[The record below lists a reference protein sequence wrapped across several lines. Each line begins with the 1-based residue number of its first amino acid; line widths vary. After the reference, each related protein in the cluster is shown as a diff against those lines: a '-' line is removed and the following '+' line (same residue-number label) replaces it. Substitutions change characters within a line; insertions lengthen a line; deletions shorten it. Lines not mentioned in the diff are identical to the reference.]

1 MATFPRLLDVQN
13 LGVQF
18 ETPDGLISAVNGIN
32 FTLDRGETLGI
43 VGESGSGK
51 SQSVLA
57 MMGLLASN
65 GKATGKVLY
74 QGQDLISMPTPDLN
88 RIRGNRV
95 AMIFQDPMTSLNP
108 YLTVERQMTEVLE
121 FHKGMSRKD
130 ARVRAIAAL
139 DAVKMP
145 EAARR
150 IHMYPHEFSGGMRQR
165 VMIAMALLCEP
176 DVLIADEPTTALD
189 VTVQA
194 QILILMRELQRD
206 FGTAIIMITHDLGVV
221 AGLCDEVM
229 VLYGGQVME
238 QGSAE
243 AIFYQPSHPYTA
255 GLLAAVPKLED
266 GDAPMLAIP
275 GAPPNMAKLPAGCPF
290 SERCAMALPQCATVR
305 PTFEPASHDAAVLRA
320 CHLNIGEVRVQLQR
334 LQSQAQAQVPTQGEA
349 A

>member
-1 MATFPRLLDVQN
+1 MTALNQPLLAVQQ
-13 LGVQF
+13 LGVKFQ
-18 ETPDGLISAVNGIN
+18 TPDGLVSAVNGITFSLN
-32 FTLDRGETLGI
+32 KGQTLGI

-65 GKATGKVLY
+65 GQATGKVLY
-74 QGQDLISMPTPDLN
+74 QGKDLITMPTPELN
-88 RIRGNRV
+88 QIRGNRI

-121 FHKGMSRKD
+121 FHKGMSRKE
-130 ARVRAIAAL
+130 ARIKAIQAL

-145 EAARR
+145 EATRR
-150 IHMYPHEFSGGMRQR
+150 IAMYPHEFSGGMRQR

-194 QILILMRELQRD
+194 QILTLMRELQRD
-206 FGTAIIMITHDLGVV
+206 FGTAIVMITHDLGVV
-221 AGLCDEVM
+221 AGLCDEVL

-243 AIFYQPSHPYTA
+243 AIFYRPSHPYTA
-255 GLLAAVPKLED
+255 GLLAAVPRLEG

-275 GAPPNMAKLPAGCPF
+275 GSPPNMARLPKGCPF
-290 SERCAMALPQCATVR
+290 TERCAMALPQCGTVR
-305 PTFEPASHDAAVLRA
+305 PGFGPAVHDPAVQRA
-320 CHLNIGEVRVQLQR
+320 CHLPIEEVTQNLLR
-334 LQSQAQAQVPTQGEA
+334 LKAHQGVSA
-349 A
+349 

>member
-1 MATFPRLLDVQN
+1 MNTSSTHLLEVKQ

-18 ETPDGLISAVNGIN
+18 QTPDGLVSAVNGIN
-32 FTLDRGETLGI
+32 FTLDKGQTLGI

-57 MMGLLASN
+57 IMGLLASN
-65 GKATGKVLY
+65 GRATGQALY
-74 QGQDLISMPTPDLN
+74 QGQDLISMPKPDLN
-88 RIRGNRV
+88 KIRGNRI

-130 ARVRAIAAL
+130 ARIKAIQAL

-145 EAARR
+145 EATRR
-150 IHMYPHEFSGGMRQR
+150 VSQYPHEFSGGMRQR
-165 VMIAMALLCEP
+165 VMIAMSLLCEP
-176 DVLIADEPTTALD
+176 DVLVADEPTTALD

-206 FGTAIIMITHDLGVV
+206 FGTAIVMITHDLGVV

-238 QGSAE
+238 QANAE
-243 AIFYQPSHPYTA
+243 AIFYRPSHPYTA
-255 GLLAAVPKLED
+255 GLLAAVPRLED

-275 GAPPNMAKLPAGCPF
+275 GSPPNMARLPKGCPF
-290 SERCAMALPQCATVR
+290 TERCAMALPHCGTVR
-305 PTFEPASHDAAVLRA
+305 PVFGPAAHDANVLRA
-320 CHLNIGEVRVQLQR
+320 CHLNIEDVTQNLQR
-334 LQSQAQAQVPTQGEA
+334 LKAQQGVRA
-349 A
+349 